1 MRCAGRASNA
11 QRKPTNPSPRV
22 RIAHNLFIFHPAP
35 YVPPVQSPTNE
46 SHRVF
51 RRPPPPVGTFSAMGN
66 TSTIDTANVTGR
78 RELHFNSIDDALAEA
93 DRLAALERSGQ
104 LQCLGNWSCG
114 QVFNH
119 LAIWAE
125 YAYSPNPLKPP
136 FVIKLM
142 LRMMK
147 KRFLY
152 APMKVGAKIPNV
164 ENGTL
169 GTEPCDFEAG

>member
-1 MRCAGRASNA
+1 
-11 QRKPTNPSPRV
+11 
-22 RIAHNLFIFHPAP
+22 
-35 YVPPVQSPTNE
+35 
-46 SHRVF
+46 
-51 RRPPPPVGTFSAMGN
+51 MGN
-66 TSTIDTANVTGR
+66 TATVDTAKVTGR

-119 LAIWAE
+119 LATWAE
-125 YAYSPNPLKPP
+125 YAFSPNPLKPP
-136 FVIKLM
+136 FIIKLM

-152 APMKVGAKIPNV
+152 APMKVGAKIPKV

-169 GTEPCDFEAG
+169 GTEPCDFEAGLARYKRAMTRLKTEVPTQPNVIFGQMTHDEWKNMHLRHSELHLSFLQPKE